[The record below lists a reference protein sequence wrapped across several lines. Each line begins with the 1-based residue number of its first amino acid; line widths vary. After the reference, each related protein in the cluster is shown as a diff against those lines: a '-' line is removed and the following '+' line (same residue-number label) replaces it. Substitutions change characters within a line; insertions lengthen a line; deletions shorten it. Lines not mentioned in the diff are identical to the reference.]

1 MFPQAQLPLT
11 QLNPPSPSLA
21 IPINFK
27 DHSFVT
33 LKLMAQNLSNPSAQN
48 PLTPSTNPYFPFIS
62 SPLHNH
68 LSSPLI
74 EIDPTFTYS
83 PSTNCGPSSMPTLA
97 QPQSQINN
105 QINPINLPTELNVV
119 SDPQLSLSPSS
130 SSIEISFQTSIS
142 GNPSPSPMDL
152 FVPPSTQIFPTHPM
166 ITQAKSNIFKP
177 KTLISTTAMD
187 WSLTE
192 PIRIK
197 QALATPQW
205 KQAMDEEY
213 SALLKAQTWHLV
225 PPSPSQKVVGNK
237 WVFRLK
243 CNTDGS
249 IQWYKTRLVAKGF
262 HQHLG
267 VDFFETFSPV
277 VKVSTIRVILNLAVT
292 NGWQLRQLDF
302 NNAFLNGNLTKTVYI
317 QKPPGYVHPS
327 FPNYV
332 CKLDKAIY
340 GLKQSPRA
348 WNETLSKKL
357 FSWGFEN
364 SKSNSSLFILRC
376 RSSIILLLVYVD
388 DVVVTGND
396 TKLIDELV
404 RSLDKQFSLKDLGIL
419 TYFLGFQIHY
429 FDSGFVLN
437 QEKYVDD
444 LLQKLQFQD
453 LKPTHSP
460 SVAGKHLSLSEDA
473 NWASNIDDRKSV
485 AAYCVFIGNNLVS
498 WSSKKQTVVARS
510 STKSEY
516 RALALAA
523 SEVIWLKQL
532 LFQLN
537 VNLPL
542 KPVIWYDKVSAGT
555 LATNPVFH
563 ARTKHIKIDVHF
575 VRDHV
580 LRGTIDVRYVPSA
593 DQLAD
598 CLTKF
603 GTDS

>member
-1 MFPQAQLPLT
+1 
-11 QLNPPSPSLA
+11 
-21 IPINFK
+21 
-27 DHSFVT
+27 
-33 LKLMAQNLSNPSAQN
+33 
-48 PLTPSTNPYFPFIS
+48 
-62 SPLHNH
+62 
-68 LSSPLI
+68 
-74 EIDPTFTYS
+74 
-83 PSTNCGPSSMPTLA
+83 
-97 QPQSQINN
+97 
-105 QINPINLPTELNVV
+105 
-119 SDPQLSLSPSS
+119 
-130 SSIEISFQTSIS
+130 
-142 GNPSPSPMDL
+142 
-152 FVPPSTQIFPTHPM
+152 
-166 ITQAKSNIFKP
+166 
-177 KTLISTTAMD
+177 MD

-225 PPSPSQKVVGNK
+225 PPSPSQKVAGKK

-243 CNTDGS
+243 RNTDGS
-249 IQWYKTRLVAKGF
+249 IRWYKTRLVAKGF

-277 VKVSTIRVILNLAVT
+277 VKASTIRVILNLAVT

-396 TKLIDELV
+396 TKLIDEL
-404 RSLDKQFSLKDLGIL
+404 KGTDLSI
-419 TYFLGFQIHY
+419 TAY
-429 FDSGFVLN
+429 S
-437 QEKYVDD
+437 
-444 LLQKLQFQD
+444 
-453 LKPTHSP
+453 
-460 SVAGKHLSLSEDA
+460 DA

-485 AAYCVFIGNNLVS
+485 AAYCVFICNNLVS
-498 WSSKKQTVVARS
+498 WLSKKQTVVARS
-510 STKSEY
+510 STNSEY

-523 SEVIWLKQL
+523 SEVILLKQL
-532 LFQLN
+532 LFELN

-542 KPVIWYDKVSAGT
+542 KPVIWYDNVSAGT
-555 LATNPVFH
+555 LATN
-563 ARTKHIKIDVHF
+563 
-575 VRDHV
+575 
-580 LRGTIDVRYVPSA
+580 
-593 DQLAD
+593 
-598 CLTKF
+598 
-603 GTDS
+603 